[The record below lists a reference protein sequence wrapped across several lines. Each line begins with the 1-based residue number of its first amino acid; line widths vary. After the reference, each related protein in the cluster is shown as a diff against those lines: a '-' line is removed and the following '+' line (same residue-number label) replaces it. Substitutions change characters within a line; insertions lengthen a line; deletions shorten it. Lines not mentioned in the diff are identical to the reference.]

1 MAALDDVT
9 IAAAQYPLDALETL
23 LDWQDKVAD
32 WVAKGAATGA
42 ELLIFPE
49 YAALE
54 QAATL
59 GMAVAGN
66 LQQTLSGVAELAGE
80 RIAYHAELAQ
90 EHGVHILTGSG
101 PVLHDDGRFHNAAQ
115 LISPHGLVGE
125 QSKAIMT
132 PFERDWGVHGGDGL
146 KVFDTDLGRIGI
158 AICYDS
164 EFPLQVRTLAAA
176 GVEILLV
183 PSCTEHKSG
192 YHRIRTGARARA
204 LENQIAVATSPTVG
218 EALWSPAVDYNTGSA
233 GIYVPS
239 EIELSEDG
247 VLAEGKLNEPGWVN
261 AKVDLKALRALR
273 FGGEMRNYLDWSMQV
288 GADALAGAV
297 DETEIVNLKSQ

>member
-1 MAALDDVT
+1 MAALDYVT
-9 IAAAQYPLDALETL
+9 IAAAQYPLDAVDSLF
-23 LDWQDKVAD
+23 DWKDKIAD

-42 ELLIFPE
+42 DLLIFPE
-49 YAALE
+49 YASLE

-59 GMAVAGN
+59 GLAVAGD
-66 LQQTLSGVAELAGE
+66 LQQTLAGVAELAGE
-80 RIAYHAELAQ
+80 RIAFHAELAKQ
-90 EHGVHILTGSG
+90 HGVHILAGSG
-101 PVLHDDGRFHNAAQ
+101 PVLYDDGRFHNAAQ
-115 LISPHGLVGE
+115 LVTPQGLIGE
-125 QSKAIMT
+125 QTKAIMT
-132 PFERDWGVHGGDGL
+132 PFERDWGIHGGEGL

-164 EFPLQVRTLAAA
+164 EFPLQVRTLATA

-204 LENQIAVATSPTVG
+204 LENQIVVATSPTVG
-218 EALWSPAVDYNTGSA
+218 AAPWSPAVDFNTGSA

-247 VLAEGKLNEPGWVN
+247 VLAEGKLNEPGWVS
-261 AKVDLKALRALR
+261 ARVDLKALRALR
-273 FGGEMRNYLDWSMQV
+273 FGGEMRNYLDWSMQA
-288 GADALAGAV
+288 GADDLANSVGEPDIVALKHV
-297 DETEIVNLKSQ
+297 